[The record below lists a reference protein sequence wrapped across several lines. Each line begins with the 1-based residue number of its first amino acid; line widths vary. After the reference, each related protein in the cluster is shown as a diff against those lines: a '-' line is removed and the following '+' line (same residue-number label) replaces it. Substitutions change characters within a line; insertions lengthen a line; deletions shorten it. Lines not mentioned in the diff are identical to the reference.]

1 MINVELNYN
10 PYLMETNIRFNGQP
24 PRINSLVEKY
34 QNMSLQSWISR
45 IPKIF
50 YDEMNGYYF
59 ELDFTGTELDYEALC
74 NTFRRAGITNEIV
87 PIVHKQC
94 LEDRI
99 TKQKEME
106 NLLGWLRDNPND
118 RFDYDAFRAENSEL
132 FDSGYS
138 YIYLHGRSLDDA
150 ILKDINVS
158 VEHVDKVE
166 ELNNTDLD
174 YTPILIHITDKTLPM
189 LAAEL
194 AYFKARK
201 DVTEEQLFFSIGA
214 TLDRMTI
221 DRVIRD
227 LGILN
232 PKLVETPADLPVRR
246 YLEVYPIT
254 AFIRNSLDILR
265 GASNNIWEKLEK
277 DNEESIVKNRE
288 IHEKIDSI
296 NDALERL
303 RNAEEFF
310 KEYPDSVP
318 SGFMTE
324 MEEELLKK
332 ISDWRG
338 KKIKI
343 NKFEEAVPAAGEL
356 ERDTKQLVLTYGNRI
371 RTDTD
376 DKISGLRKDF
386 ETEYSNIHYDDFEP
400 ETKVLDLL
408 EIGTVE
414 AFAQKLLELKEEKY
428 VEAKEDLI
436 GMLFKARQSDER
448 EMVLETTYYYKTWRD
463 YAADLVK
470 KVVNAYEE
478 QLKLIYKKYLNSLK
492 NEYIHHIKAAI
503 EQEELKK
510 NGVESQ
516 LSEDEKLL
524 QNDNMW
530 LAKFNEQ
537 RVAIERG

>member
-59 ELDFTGTELDYEALC
+59 ELNFTGTELDYEALC

-87 PIVHKQC
+87 PIVHKQS

-106 NLLGWLRDNPND
+106 NLLGWLEANPNK

-132 FDSGYS
+132 FDSSYS
-138 YIYLHGRSLDDA
+138 YIYLHGRGLDDA

-158 VEHVDKVE
+158 VEHVEKVE

-174 YTPILIHITDKTLPM
+174 CTPILIHITDKTLPM

-194 AYFKARK
+194 AYFKARR

-221 DRVIRD
+221 ERVIRD
-227 LGILN
+227 LGITN

-265 GASNNIWEKLEK
+265 EASNNIWEKLEK

-288 IHEKIDSI
+288 IHEKINSI

-310 KEYPDSVP
+310 KGYPNSVP

-332 ISDWRG
+332 INDWRG
-338 KKIKI
+338 KRIKI
-343 NKFEEAVPAAGEL
+343 NRFEEAVPAAGEL

-386 ETEYSNIHYDDFEP
+386 ETEYSNIHYDNFEP

-436 GMLFKARQSDER
+436 GMFFKARQSEER

-470 KVVNAYEE
+470 KVVNTYEE
-478 QLKLIYKKYLNSLK
+478 QLKLIYKKYLNSLR
-492 NEYIHHIKAAI
+492 NEYIHHIEAAI

-510 NGVESQ
+510 NEVESQ

>member
-87 PIVHKQC
+87 PIVHKQS

-106 NLLGWLRDNPND
+106 NLLVWLEANPNK

-132 FDSGYS
+132 FDSSYS
-138 YIYLHGRSLDDA
+138 YIYLHGRGLDDA

-158 VEHVDKVE
+158 VEHVEKVE

-174 YTPILIHITDKTLPM
+174 CTPTLIHITDKTLPM

-194 AYFKARK
+194 AYFKARR

-227 LGILN
+227 LGIMN

-265 GASNNIWEKLEK
+265 EASNSIWEKLEK

-288 IHEKIDSI
+288 IHEKINSI

-318 SGFMTE
+318 SGFMNE
-324 MEEELLKK
+324 LEEELLKK
-332 ISDWRG
+332 INDWRG
-338 KKIKI
+338 KRIKI
-343 NKFEEAVPAAGEL
+343 NKFEEAVPAAGEF
-356 ERDTKQLVLTYGNRI
+356 ERDTKQLILTYGNRI
-371 RTDTD
+371 RTDMD

-386 ETEYSNIHYDDFEP
+386 EAEYNNIQYDDFVP

-414 AFAQKLLELKEEKY
+414 SFAQKLLELKEEKY
-428 VEAKEDLI
+428 VEAKEDFI
-436 GMLFKARQSDER
+436 GMFFKTRQNEER
-448 EMVLETTYYYKTWRD
+448 EMVLETTYYYKKWRD
-463 YAADLVK
+463 YVAALVK
-470 KVVNAYEE
+470 KVVDLYEE
-478 QLKLIYKKYLNSLK
+478 QLKLIYKEYLNSLR
-492 NEYIHHIKAAI
+492 NEYIQHIKVAI

-510 NGVESQ
+510 NEVESQ

-524 QNDNMW
+524 QDDNMW
-530 LAKFNEQ
+530 LTKFNEQ

>member
-400 ETKVLDLL
+400 ETKVVDLL

-470 KVVNAYEE
+470 KVVNTYEE

>member
-478 QLKLIYKKYLNSLK
+478 QLKLIYKKYLNSLR

>member
-87 PIVHKQC
+87 PIVHKQS

-106 NLLGWLRDNPND
+106 NLLVWLEANPNK

-132 FDSGYS
+132 FDSSYS
-138 YIYLHGRSLDDA
+138 YIYLHGRGLDDA

-158 VEHVDKVE
+158 VEHVEKVE

-174 YTPILIHITDKTLPM
+174 CTPILIHITDKTLPM

-194 AYFKARK
+194 TYFKARR

-221 DRVIRD
+221 ERVIRD
-227 LGILN
+227 LGITN

-265 GASNNIWEKLEK
+265 EASNNIWEKLEK

-288 IHEKIDSI
+288 IHEKINSI
-296 NDALERL
+296 NDALDRL

-318 SGFMTE
+318 SGFMNE
-324 MEEELLKK
+324 LEEELLKK
-332 ISDWRG
+332 INDWRG
-338 KKIKI
+338 KRIKI
-343 NKFEEAVPAAGEL
+343 NKFEEAVTAAGEF
-356 ERDTKQLVLTYGNRI
+356 ERDTKQLILTYGNRI
-371 RTDTD
+371 RTDMD

-386 ETEYSNIHYDDFEP
+386 EAEYNNIQYDDFVP

-414 AFAQKLLELKEEKY
+414 SFAQKLLELKEEKY
-428 VEAKEDLI
+428 VEAKEDFI
-436 GMLFKARQSDER
+436 GMFFKTRQNEER
-448 EMVLETTYYYKTWRD
+448 EMVLETTYYYKKWRD
-463 YAADLVK
+463 YVAALVK
-470 KVVNAYEE
+470 KVVDLYEE
-478 QLKLIYKKYLNSLK
+478 QLKLIYKEYLNNLR
-492 NEYIHHIKAAI
+492 NEYIQHIKAAI

-510 NGVESQ
+510 NEVESQ

-524 QNDNMW
+524 QNDNVW
-530 LAKFNEQ
+530 LTKFNEQ

>member
-34 QNMSLQSWISR
+34 QNISLQSWISR

-87 PIVHKQC
+87 PIVHKQS

-106 NLLGWLRDNPND
+106 NLLGWLEANPNK

-132 FDSGYS
+132 FDSSYS
-138 YIYLHGRSLDDA
+138 YIYLHGRGLDDA

-158 VEHVDKVE
+158 VEHVEKVE

-174 YTPILIHITDKTLPM
+174 CTPILIHITDKTLPM

-194 AYFKARK
+194 AYFKARR

-227 LGILN
+227 LGIMN
-232 PKLVETPADLPVRR
+232 PKLVDTPADLPVRR

-265 GASNNIWEKLEK
+265 GASNNIWEQLEK

-288 IHEKIDSI
+288 IHEKINSI

-310 KEYPDSVP
+310 KGYPNSVP

-332 ISDWRG
+332 INDWRG
-338 KKIKI
+338 KRIKI
-343 NKFEEAVPAAGEL
+343 NRFEEAVPAAGEL

-386 ETEYSNIHYDDFEP
+386 ETEYSNIHYDNFEP

-436 GMLFKARQSDER
+436 GMFFKARQSEER

-470 KVVNAYEE
+470 KVVNTYEE

-492 NEYIHHIKAAI
+492 NEYIHHIEAAI

-510 NGVESQ
+510 NEVESQ

>member
-87 PIVHKQC
+87 PIVHKQS

-106 NLLGWLRDNPND
+106 NLLVWLEANPNK

-194 AYFKARK
+194 AYFKARR

-227 LGILN
+227 LGIMN
-232 PKLVETPADLPVRR
+232 PKLVDIPADLPVRR
-246 YLEVYPIT
+246 YIEVYPIT

-265 GASNNIWEKLEK
+265 EASNNIWEKLEK

-288 IHEKIDSI
+288 IHEKIKSI

-478 QLKLIYKKYLNSLK
+478 QLKLIYKKYLNSLR

-503 EQEELKK
+503 EQEEHKK